1 MQAAPVELPV
11 RRSNGSVAIVLP
23 DELVTRLRVHHSM
36 HVNAR
41 LTPDGVEL
49 LAVDAEFARQ
59 LAMAEGVMER
69 DYGLLKRLAES

>member
-1 MQAAPVELPV
+1 
-11 RRSNGSVAIVLP
+11 
-23 DELVTRLRVHHSM
+23 M

-69 DYGLLKRLAES
+69 DHGLLKRLAES